1 MNFKIEGSTEEPY
14 KIKKGD
20 LLEDNYGGLWLVAGY
35 HATNRD
41 ASREMY
47 FFNFTTGNFSL
58 PSDKD
63 IEFQKFKLLNP
74 NYKVILS
81 NGTID

>member
-1 MNFKIEGSTEEPY
+1 MNIKIEGSTEEPY

-20 LLEDNYGGLWLVAGY
+20 LLEDYYGTLWLVAGY

-41 ASREMY
+41 TSGEMY
-47 FFNFTTGNFSL
+47 FFNFSTGNFSVL
-58 PSDKD
+58 DQTAIKL
-63 IEFQKFKLLNP
+63 QKFRLLNP